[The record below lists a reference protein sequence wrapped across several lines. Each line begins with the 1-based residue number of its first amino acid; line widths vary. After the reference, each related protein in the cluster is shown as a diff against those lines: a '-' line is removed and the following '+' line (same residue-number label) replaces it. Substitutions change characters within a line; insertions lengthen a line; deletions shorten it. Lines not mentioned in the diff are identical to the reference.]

1 MFFGLSQ
8 YVVNTGTTA
17 VTGSETDA
25 FLSSD
30 IEGTPGVSVGAY
42 TNYSLLGV
50 RYNNVKAI
58 ANANLGTT
66 CIPSRT
72 FTTGAL
78 TQGVMAIKAML
89 VKGATASSTDFETNY
104 TILYRAN
111 ASANWQL
118 AQPCSSCG
126 GDATV
131 NSPTNPGGTV
141 GNYNSL
147 STTGSGA
154 VTASTT
160 YYFDTPGEYVL
171 RNTRVSGPGCT

>member
-1 MFFGLSQ
+1 
-8 YVVNTGTTA
+8 
-17 VTGSETDA
+17 
-25 FLSSD
+25 
-30 IEGTPGVSVGAY
+30 
-42 TNYSLLGV
+42 
-50 RYNNVKAI
+50 
-58 ANANLGTT
+58 
-66 CIPSRT
+66 
-72 FTTGAL
+72 
-78 TQGVMAIKAML
+78 MAIKAML

-171 RNTRVSGPGCT
+171 RNTRVSGPGCTSFAGDCTFEAEYWDVTTGPGVGSCTECTGPL